1 MYHLALTMKMQLITC
16 NEYIPPHPCA
26 AGSHRAASQAYYRSF
41 LTSRQFREPLYRV
54 HARQISAHASHLPAK

>member
-16 NEYIPPHPCA
+16 NEYIP
-26 AGSHRAASQAYYRSF
+26 SQAYYRSF
-41 LTSRQFREPLYRV
+41 LTSRPFREPLYRV